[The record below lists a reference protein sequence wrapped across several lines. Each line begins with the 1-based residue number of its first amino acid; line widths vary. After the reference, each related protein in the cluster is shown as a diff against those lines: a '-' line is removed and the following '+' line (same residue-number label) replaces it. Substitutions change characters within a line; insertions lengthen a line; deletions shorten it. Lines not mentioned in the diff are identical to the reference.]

1 MDRQEFLKEIKHLA
15 KPSTVKVVTLFLI
28 ILLSVMGVVV
38 INNVNKELKI
48 REIASKFQQF
58 KYSIRSF
65 SNVYSGLPGDLGNA
79 TFYWKDETS
88 NGNGD
93 GKIELEDKEA
103 ILAWQHLQLAK
114 LLRSVKKKLNPVWAD
129 NIENKLSSKNNSPNS
144 EIDNSLFYI
153 KYVDQEKINQIV
165 LSREKA
171 TGGYSEKNI
180 ITPKQSYML
189 DLMIDDGY
197 PDVGSLKAMGEN
209 ENDCKLAGEYKDLE
223 DSIECYLIF
232 DI

>member
-1 MDRQEFLKEIKHLA
+1 MDRQEFLKEIKYLA

-38 INNVNKELKI
+38 INNVNKELKV
-48 REIASKFQQF
+48 REVASNFQQF
-58 KYSIRSF
+58 KYYIRSF
-65 SNVYSGLPGDLGNA
+65 NNIYSGFPGDLKNA
-79 TFYWKDETS
+79 TFYWKDETE

-93 GKIELEDKEA
+93 RKIELEDREA

-114 LLRSVKKKLNPVWAD
+114 LLRSVTKKLNPVWAD
-129 NIENKLSSKNNSPNS
+129 NIEQKLSSKNNSPKS
-144 EIDNSLFYI
+144 DISNSLFYI
-153 KYVDQEKINQIV
+153 KYADQEKLNQIV

-180 ITPKQSYML
+180 ITPKQAYML

-197 PDVGSLKAMGEN
+197 PDTGNLKAQGEN
-209 ENDCKLAGEYKDLE
+209 DNDCKLAGEYKDLE
-223 DSIECYLIF
+223 DSVECYLIF
-232 DI
+232 NI